1 MTRKLGF
8 RLISTLALGAVL
20 AATQTIVAQTSDSGQ
35 PAIAK
40 RLGTIKTIEGSA
52 LTLAPSTG
60 PDVSVTVQPAARILR
75 LAPGET
81 DLKKATPLQV
91 GELQTG
97 DTVRVRGTASDDG
110 KTLSALEVIV
120 ITRAAVTAAGD
131 QLRQDW
137 QKRGMGGRVESI
149 DSAAGDVKITIPSLA
164 TKKTV
169 VIHTTKN
176 TLVHRYSPDSAK
188 PEDAKPSTLEE
199 IRPGDQLRARGERNA
214 DASELTADEIYV
226 GVFPEFAGTVK
237 SVDASSGILTVQDLV
252 TKKAVQV
259 KVTADSQ
266 LHKIPA
272 EMAQMFAMGIKKAT
286 QGTPASGQ
294 GTATSAAQ
302 PAASPAGP
310 PPNAQS
316 DSHANGQAWNRGS
329 GSTRQGGPFDFQRM
343 LSRMPSTTLADMN
356 LQKGDAVMILSTEGS
371 PASPGTAIT
380 LLSGVEPILQAAP
393 GAGQAM
399 MLTPWTLGGAPGGEA
414 SQ

>member
-380 LLSGVEPILQAAP
+380 LLSGVEPILRAAP